1 MTDPLI
7 QEIRRIKEA
16 NAAKYGFNIRAMVED
31 MRRREKLSGRKVVT
45 IPPRRP
51 PKVALSR
58 SLSSGPTIFRTLG

>member
-45 IPPRRP
+45 SPPRRP
-51 PKVALSR
+51 PKVA
-58 SLSSGPTIFRTLG
+58 